1 MVNVRTFPSPATTVG
16 DTVAGFVAVAA
27 GSGVLARPESAPGHP
42 GASTWLVTDVG
53 LRFALSS
60 AAVQALGYS
69 AASPVDVSSLLLSLM
84 PAGPTL
90 DPAAAASEAW
100 AGPSS

>member
-1 MVNVRTFPSPATTVG
+1 
-16 DTVAGFVAVAA
+16 
-27 GSGVLARPESAPGHP
+27 
-42 GASTWLVTDVG
+42 
-53 LRFALSS
+53 
-60 AAVQALGYS
+60 
-69 AASPVDVSSLLLSLM
+69 VDVSSLLLSLM